1 MAGDWATWA
10 SALDDTPSFDDVARQ
25 VGTLPAYAGA
35 PTVEAV
41 VQRMTQHEALVYIV
55 RTLLADPSLRAASRR
70 VYEANWIVRQA
81 TVLLLA
87 AMAA

>member
-1 MAGDWATWA
+1 
-10 SALDDTPSFDDVARQ
+10 
-25 VGTLPAYAGA
+25 
-35 PTVEAV
+35 
-41 VQRMTQHEALVYIV
+41 VYIV